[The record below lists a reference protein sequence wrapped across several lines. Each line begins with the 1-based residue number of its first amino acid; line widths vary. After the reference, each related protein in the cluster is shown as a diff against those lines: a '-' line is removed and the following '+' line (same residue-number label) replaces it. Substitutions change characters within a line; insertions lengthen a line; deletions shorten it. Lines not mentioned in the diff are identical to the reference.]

1 MFKKIAAY
9 FGYTLL
15 AAIPAAYL
23 FFSSQITSAQ
33 INRLKCK
40 EIKVTIL
47 DSAINRFVTPAEIK
61 ELIRLEGI
69 TVNDSKIKHIN
80 QYELE
85 NMLNN
90 KTAVK
95 VSQVFVTGKGELVV
109 EVQQRRPILRLETVN
124 GGFYMDETAYLF
136 PLMRSFTSYVPVVTG
151 NIPLN
156 ITPGF
161 RGESD
166 IKDGWAHKIKEMG
179 LFLEKDSFWNSM
191 IEQIYVDSTGTIELT
206 PRVGKIEIVF
216 GEPENIEFKFK
227 KLEAFYTKVI
237 PATGWEIYNRVDLRF
252 SNQLVCK
259 KREITDKNLNI

>member
-1 MFKKIAAY
+1 MFKKILAY
-9 FGYTLL
+9 FGYLVL

-23 FFSSQITSAQ
+23 FFSSQITSAE

-40 EIKVTIL
+40 QIKVTIL
-47 DSAINRFVTPAEIK
+47 DSAINRFVTPEEIK

-69 TVNDSKIKHIN
+69 TVNESKIKHIN
-80 QYELE
+80 QFELE
-85 NMLNN
+85 GVLNN

-95 VSQVFVTGKGELVV
+95 SSQVYVNGKGEMMV
-109 EVQQRRPILRLETVN
+109 EVIQRRPILRLETVN

-136 PLMRSFTSYVPVVTG
+136 PLMRNFTSYVPVVTG
-151 NIPLN
+151 NIPLTL
-156 ITPGF
+156 TPGF

-166 IKDGWAHKIKEMG
+166 IKSIWAHRIKEMG
-179 LFLEKDSFWNSM
+179 LFLEKESFWNSM
-191 IEQIYVDSTGTIELT
+191 IEQIHVDSTGTLQLI

-216 GEPENIEFKFK
+216 GEPDNIEFKFR

-237 PATGWEIYNRVDLRF
+237 PAAGWEVYNRVDLRF

-259 KREITDKNLNI
+259 KREIKQIKT